1 MANVALIGATGMVGG
16 HILSSLLANPTVT
29 RVDTISRR
37 TPAAAGSAP
46 NAKLTTF
53 VSPDTSKWPSEL
65 AALTPTPSIFIS
77 SLATTRA
84 AAGGFENQY
93 KFEHDFNIEMAKA
106 ARDAGSK
113 VYVLIS
119 SSGADTK
126 SNFAYTRMKGEIE
139 ENVKALGFDRTVILR
154 PGLIA
159 GQREES
165 RPAEA
170 VVRFFAGA
178 MGKVHSSLKDGWAQE
193 ADVIGKAAVN
203 AGLKALEGEVP
214 AGSEKVWTLF
224 GSDIIKYGK
233 E

>member
-16 HILSSLLANPTVT
+16 HILSSLLSNPTVT

-37 TPAAAGSAP
+37 TPAAAASAP
-46 NAKLTTF
+46 NVKLTTF
-53 VSPDTSKWPSEL
+53 VSADTSKWPSEL
-65 AALTPTPSIFIS
+65 TNLTPTPSIFIS
-77 SLATTRA
+77 SLATTRG

-93 KFEHDFNIEMAKA
+93 KFEHDFNLEMAKA

-139 ENVKALGFDRTVILR
+139 ERVKALGFERTVILR

-193 ADVIGKAAVN
+193 ADVIGRAAVN
-203 AGLKALEGEVP
+203 AGLKALEGDVP

-224 GSDIIKYGK
+224 GSDIIHHGK